1 MSDFT
6 DSDRRIQIRVAPD
19 AVVKYLTD
27 PAMGSKLRLA
37 LNGKIEI
44 PPVLEYLLNDA
55 TKSKRVVALLQIMF
69 SYIDDFERNNPEGSS
84 ALEKATQE
92 VAKKAEAGNQP
103 SGKSSARSR
112 PTMTSNDLAN
122 FK

>member
-19 AVVKYLTD
+19 AVVKHLTD

-44 PPVLEYLLNDA
+44 PPVLVNDA

-103 SGKSSARSR
+103 SGKSSTRSR